1 MPSRLVKD
9 LLEAKY
15 QLPEAVSSASSIK
28 TELEIPQQYAETNKA
43 MRKLNFGENSP
54 VQNCDVFSTLTKN
67 FIGFADINFSKCA
80 CSGPNTH
87 ERYSIV
93 EDVN

>member
-1 MPSRLVKD
+1 MQSSSQALGISPPFDAYSG
-9 LLEAKY
+9 EGPY
-15 QLPEAVSSASSIK
+15 TFVS
-28 TELEIPQQYAETNKA
+28 YAHADKVMVFNA

-87 ERYSIV
+87 ERY
-93 EDVN
+93 